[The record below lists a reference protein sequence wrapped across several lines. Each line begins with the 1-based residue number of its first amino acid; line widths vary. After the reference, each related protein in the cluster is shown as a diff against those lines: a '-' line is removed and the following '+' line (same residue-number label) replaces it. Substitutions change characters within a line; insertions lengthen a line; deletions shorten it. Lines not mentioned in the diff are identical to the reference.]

1 MLLPFVRFATIRN
14 IMSIEKE
21 SIENLR
27 QDYSSSSLTE
37 KEVSKNPINQFEKWF
52 KEALEANLNEPNA
65 MTLAT
70 SSIDRKP
77 SARIM
82 LLKGFDD
89 KGFVFYS
96 NYLSAK
102 GKEIARNPV
111 VALLF
116 YWGELGRE
124 VRIEGT
130 VEKLSKEESERYF
143 HSRPKASQIGA
154 VVSPQSQVIAD
165 RSKLEKDWKEM
176 EEKYENKEIPKPAHW
191 GGYIVKP
198 QVIEFWQGRPSRLH
212 DRIVYRKA
220 DKNTWKI
227 VRLAP

>member
-1 MLLPFVRFATIRN
+1 MFSFAL

-21 SIENLR
+21 SLENLR
-27 QDYSSSSLTE
+27 QDYRSSSLTE

-52 KEALEANLNEPNA
+52 KEASKANIFEPNA

-70 SSIDRKP
+70 SSSDKKP
-77 SARIM
+77 SARIV
-82 LLKGFDD
+82 LLKGVDD

-102 GKEIARNPV
+102 GKEISRNPV
-111 VALLF
+111 VALVF
-116 YWGELGRE
+116 YWGELERQ

-130 VEKLSKEESERYF
+130 VEKLSKEDSERYF
-143 HSRPKASQIGA
+143 HSRPKGSQIAA
-154 VVSPQSQVIAD
+154 VVSPQSQVITD
-165 RSKLEKDWKEM
+165 RAKLENDWKEM
-176 EEKYENKEIPKPAHW
+176 EDKYENKEIPKPSYW
-191 GGYIVKP
+191 GGYLVKP
-198 QVIEFWQGRPSRLH
+198 QIIEFWQGRPSRMH
-212 DRIVYRKA
+212 DRIVYKKA

>member
-1 MLLPFVRFATIRN
+1 
-14 IMSIEKE
+14 MSIEKE
-21 SIENLR
+21 SLENLR
-27 QDYSSSSLTE
+27 QDYRSSSLTE
-37 KEVSKNPINQFEKWF
+37 KDVSKNPINQFTKWF
-52 KEALEANLNEPNA
+52 KEALNANLYEPNA

-70 SSIDRKP
+70 TSTDRKP
-77 SARIM
+77 SARIV
-82 LLKGFDD
+82 LLKGADD

-111 VALLF
+111 VALVF
-116 YWGELGRE
+116 YWPELERQ

-130 VEKLSKEESERYF
+130 VEKLSKEESDRYF
-143 HSRPKASQIGA
+143 HSRPKGSQIAA
-154 VVSPQSQVIAD
+154 VVSPQSQQITD
-165 RSKLEKDWKEM
+165 RDQLEKDWTEM
-176 EEKYENKEIPKPAHW
+176 EEKFENKTIPKPAYW

-198 QVIEFWQGRPSRLH
+198 QVIEFWQGRESRMH
-212 DRIVYRKA
+212 DRIVYKKA

>member
-1 MLLPFVRFATIRN
+1 
-14 IMSIEKE
+14 MSIEKE

-27 QDYSSSSLTE
+27 QEYSSSSLTE

-89 KGFVFYS
+89 KGFVFYT
-96 NYLSAK
+96 NYLSTK
-102 GKEIARNPV
+102 GKEMARNPV